1 MIRVNSEQHVLF
13 ESIDV
18 LHIFVKVQTLE
29 HFLDVEEQVSKVL
42 DEEYGLSLYIGQGL
56 YLELRLHFVVLVLA
70 VLMFVEFNSV
80 LQVHQLVKTDDTVI
94 FVYFN
99 DCLVV
104 VFSNIVNIFLLGYEL
119 FHLQRVDEFEILHM
133 P

>member
-1 MIRVNSEQHVLF
+1 LIRVNSEQHVLF